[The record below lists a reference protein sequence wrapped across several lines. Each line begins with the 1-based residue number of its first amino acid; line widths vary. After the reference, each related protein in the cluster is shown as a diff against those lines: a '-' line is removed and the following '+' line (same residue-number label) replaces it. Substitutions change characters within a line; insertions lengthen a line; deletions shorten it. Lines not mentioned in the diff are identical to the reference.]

1 MSRNFL
7 KASLAGLFVVIAA
20 ETGSQ
25 VDAASTQAAI
35 CKYPGVAACRYVCVL
50 FPNGSSCYPNH
61 TSRQNNSCPSV
72 ILNGSEWKANSFGF
86 VRRKKRGDWSGGGQ
100 DDGTISLS
108 RDLDMNCTLMPLP
121 NDYQAH
127 LRPAN

>member
-86 VRRKKRGDWSGGGQ
+86 VRRKKRGDWSGM
-100 DDGTISLS
+100 SLRRRSGRWHNITVS
-108 RDLDMNCTLMPLP
+108 RFRHELYAYAATE
-121 NDYQAH
+121 
-127 LRPAN
+127 